1 MRRRAGVFA
10 AAALATV
17 ALAAPAGAKAQ
28 LTLTVKTVPALQG
41 LDFELGGH
49 RYTTSKSGV
58 ATIPAA
64 PGTYR
69 LVALPWRH
77 SNRGIRVKFS
87 RWGDD
92 SFTPARTVTV
102 DRSRTLEVGYGVSY
116 LRGLSFYDCV
126 GTEDTDRAMT
136 SGCSNEETRP
146 VSPSRV
152 GIVVLANI
160 IGEKYVL
167 RSDQRVWL
175 EGSRVARR
183 LNGLE
188 ETVIT
193 YSVLHARVGGSDV
206 VNQAQQ
212 RFYLARTARIPRGH
226 VRLADKT
233 FRIRLSLYDA
243 RFSTHD
249 LLFRGP
255 VGKYLQLIYPDGRE
269 QNKRLVDG
277 KATLLSLPRGLYKV
291 TVKTGSG
298 LEMQVPVSLS
308 KNQDMQLK
316 VISYA
321 DIAGSFLMF
330 ALVSVGLVTARRP
343 VLRAAI
349 RRKLAKLGRGLRLS
363 EAGR

>member
-1 MRRRAGVFA
+1 
-10 AAALATV
+10 
-17 ALAAPAGAKAQ
+17 
-28 LTLTVKTVPALQG
+28 
-41 LDFELGGH
+41 
-49 RYTTSKSGV
+49 
-58 ATIPAA
+58 
-64 PGTYR
+64 
-69 LVALPWRH
+69 
-77 SNRGIRVKFS
+77 
-87 RWGDD
+87 
-92 SFTPARTVTV
+92 
-102 DRSRTLEVGYGVSY
+102 
-116 LRGLSFYDCV
+116 
-126 GTEDTDRAMT
+126 MT
-136 SGCSNEETRP
+136 AS
-146 VSPSRV
+146 
-152 GIVVLANI
+152 VLANI